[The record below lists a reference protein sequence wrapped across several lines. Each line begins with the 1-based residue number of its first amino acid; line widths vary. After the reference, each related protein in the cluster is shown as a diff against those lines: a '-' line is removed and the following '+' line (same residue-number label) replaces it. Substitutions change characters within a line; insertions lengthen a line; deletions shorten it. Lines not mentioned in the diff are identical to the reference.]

1 MRYFLLVGEA
11 SGDLHAARLMQEIKR
26 LDPDAVFAGLGGD
39 RMIAEGLR
47 AVLHI
52 RELAFMGFSEVI
64 RHLPQILRNFSRC
77 KKEILA
83 FQPDCVI
90 PVDYPGFNLRLL
102 PFLKKNKC
110 KVVYYISPQLWA
122 WHVSRVKIIKEYVDK
137 MIVIFPFEEAFY
149 QKYGVK
155 AHYVG
160 HPLLDNPDMTAAD
173 LPKKYIALLPG
184 SRQQEIIRILP
195 VMLQTADFFPDLRF
209 EIAGVDWLGKSF
221 YTPLMKNRKNVGLQF
236 NRTAE
241 ILKQSDAALVTS
253 GTATLETALLGVP
266 QIVCYKASPIS
277 YFLGK
282 KLVRVPF
289 ISIVN
294 LIAEKEMVP
303 ERVQQ
308 QCTADM
314 LRNDLQKIL
323 SPAVSDAMKKEY
335 LHLREILGSKGASE
349 KAAKIIVFGNG

>member
-39 RMIAEGLR
+39 RMIAEGLQ

-64 RHLPQILRNFSRC
+64 LHLPKILSNFSRC

-102 PFLKKNKC
+102 PFLKKNNF
-110 KVVYYISPQLWA
+110 KVIYYISPQLWA
-122 WHVSRVKIIKEYVDK
+122 WHVSRVKIIRKYVDE
-137 MIVIFPFEEAFY
+137 MVVIFPFEKAFY
-149 QKYGVK
+149 QKYDVK
-155 AHYVG
+155 VHFVG
-160 HPLLDNPDMTAAD
+160 HPLLDNPDMRATD
-173 LPKKYIALLPG
+173 LPKKHIALLPG
-184 SRQQEIIRILP
+184 SRKQEISRLLP

-209 EIAGVDWLGKSF
+209 EIAGIDWLGESFYKSF
-221 YTPLMKNRKNVGLQF
+221 IGNRKNIGLQF
-236 NRTAE
+236 NRTAD
-241 ILKQSDAALVTS
+241 ILKQSAAALVTS
-253 GTATLETALLGVP
+253 GTATLETALLGIP
-266 QIVCYKASPIS
+266 QIVCYKASPLS

-282 KLVRVPF
+282 KLVQVPF

-294 LIAEKEMVP
+294 LIAEKEIVT
-303 ERVQQ
+303 ERIQE
-308 QCTADM
+308 QCSADI
-314 LRNDLQKIL
+314 LRNDLLKIL
-323 SPAVSDAMKKEY
+323 TPAASDAMKREY
-335 LHLREILGSKGASE
+335 ASLRKLLGSEGASE
-349 KAAKIIVFGNG
+349 KAARIVVSG